1 MECVAA
7 ATWVVGQKTQQV
19 KSLQVLRK
27 LNVDMQV
34 SFQMFSFCWTW
45 LLTVPLGRHISWSLC
60 GAGLPQNH
68 SKSTGIENSKRRSS
82 DNPLQSTTTT
92 CRWPQVCLR
101 SPDCH
106 SRSHRLQLLWFRSDA
121 GCWRHPDL
129 PSGIMVCHQSGS
141 SLKSWLPLHP
151 GEINPVHCKAQGQRP
166 RIDLMWGKATTHSCC
181 QWFENTGCVYVHQA
195 QLWMLWVDPAVWQR
209 WLGNLQ
215 HSSWYNRLFLG
226 SVII

>member
-1 MECVAA
+1 MYLNVLLFTTRSPAWPNPNFQAQVTKVSQVSAMECVAA

-34 SFQMFSFCWTW
+34 SFQMFSFYWTW
-45 LLTVPLGRHISWSLC
+45 LFTVPLGRHISWSLC

-68 SKSTGIENSKRRSS
+68 SKSTGIENSKRRNS

-141 SLKSWLPLHP
+141 SLKVVASSPRRDKPGPL
-151 GEINPVHCKAQGQRP
+151 
-166 RIDLMWGKATTHSCC
+166 
-181 QWFENTGCVYVHQA
+181 
-195 QLWMLWVDPAVWQR
+195 
-209 WLGNLQ
+209 
-215 HSSWYNRLFLG
+215 
-226 SVII
+226 